1 MTGNYS
7 SPSLTP
13 DEHVKLVSWRPPRHE
28 EIDLSYGPCT
38 DMLLASILTLCVA
51 KKYLDGVVLKES
63 WIRAMMLRLVRDQLN
78 ACYKDNGV
86 NHYDNCAHLSELYLK
101 WMREGYRVR
110 GGKLRMKIDQKQLL
124 RREFAARPPP
134 EAPVSRPYD
143 GIYNEKKY
151 EKSKNGNGNG
161 DGK

>member
-1 MTGNYS
+1 M
-7 SPSLTP
+7 
-13 DEHVKLVSWRPPRHE
+13 
-28 EIDLSYGPCT
+28 
-38 DMLLASILTLCVA
+38 
-51 KKYLDGVVLKES
+51 LKES
-63 WIRAMMLRLVRDQLN
+63 WIKAMMLRLVRDQLN

-124 RREFAARPPP
+124 RREYAARPPP
-134 EAPVSRPYD
+134 EAPVSRPYE

-151 EKSKNGNGNG
+151 EKPRNGNGNG